1 MFLKKS
7 RNSLFAD
14 KRTLYKI
21 GDIINF
27 NRFHGDSFLI
37 NSFLFLFICCYI
49 TILWM
54 KYTLHQ
60 KGA

>member
-7 RNSLFAD
+7 RNSRFAD

-37 NSFLFLFICCYI
+37 SSFSFYLLLYYQI
-49 TILWM
+49 M
-54 KYTLHQ
+54 
-60 KGA
+60 G